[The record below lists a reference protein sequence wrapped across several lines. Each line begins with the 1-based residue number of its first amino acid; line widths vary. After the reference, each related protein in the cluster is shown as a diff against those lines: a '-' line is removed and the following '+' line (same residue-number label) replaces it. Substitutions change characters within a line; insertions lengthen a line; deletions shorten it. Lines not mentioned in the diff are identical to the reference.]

1 MHIASGFLSP
11 PVWAASAAVSGAAVA
26 VSAAVARRYV
36 DERRVPLMGVM
47 GAFIF
52 AAQMVNFPVL
62 PGTSGHLGGGF
73 LLGILLGA
81 PLGVIVMASV
91 LVVQALL
98 FQDGGVEALG
108 ANIFMMGVMPCLLG
122 AAVRGLWLRPTP
134 GVAAYV
140 VTLIVGILAVAVG
153 ATGAILC
160 LWLSDSLPRSVS
172 LAHAL
177 GLMGGIHAV
186 IGVVEGVVTASVV
199 KFVLAM
205 RRDAVLGPLA
215 AEYAKGATP

>member
-11 PVWAASAAVSGAAVA
+11 PVWAGAAV
-26 VSAAVARRYV
+26 VSGGALAASLALARRHL

-91 LVVQALL
+91 LAVQSLL
-98 FQDGGVEALG
+98 FQDGGIEALG
-108 ANIFMMGVMPCLLG
+108 ANIFIMGVMPCLLG
-122 AAVRGLWLRPTP
+122 AAVRGLWLRPKP
-134 GVAAYV
+134 GAATYA
-140 VTLIVGILAVAVG
+140 VTLALGILVIVAG
-153 ATGAILC
+153 ATGAILF
-160 LWLSDSLPRSVS
+160 LWFSDSLPRSLS
-172 LAHAL
+172 LSHAL

-186 IGVVEGVVTASVV
+186 IGVVEGVASAAVV

-215 AEYAKGATP
+215 ADYAKGATP